1 MALERVA
8 KQVTTRLEPKDTA
21 SGSTGETAEA
31 VDPIDLE
38 ERILSLCTQNPKGIR
53 DDVIVQDQPFISTEQ
68 RMKALQRLMSRV
80 TIVIR
85 TSIFVCKCACG
96 LSNVCAYL

>member
-8 KQVTTRLEPKDTA
+8 KQVITRLEPKDSA
-21 SGSTGETAEA
+21 SSLTGETAESL
-31 VDPIDLE
+31 DPIDLE
-38 ERILSLCTQNPKGIR
+38 ERILSLCMQNPKGIR

-80 TIVIR
+80 R
-85 TSIFVCKCACG
+85 
-96 LSNVCAYL
+96 

>member
-8 KQVTTRLEPKDTA
+8 KQVATKLEPKGNTSSSTDLA
-21 SGSTGETAEA
+21 SEA

-38 ERILSLCTQNPKGIR
+38 ERILSLCMQNPKGIR
-53 DDVIVQDQPFISTEQ
+53 DDVIMQDQPNITTEQ

-80 TIVIR
+80 R
-85 TSIFVCKCACG
+85 
-96 LSNVCAYL
+96 